1 MAFRPPIRIASGGT
15 IGGTTLGAVYGM
27 NSASMAVLGS
37 LVSLVGLGIFD
48 DNRVILSLSLFIA
61 ASLSLPLVLFT
72 GSLINLLTRKYV
84 FSIGAGIAILGNFL
98 FMLDMPLAFIIANTC
113 RMAGAGLVM
122 MCISLYTM
130 DFISRPQLAS
140 TESRKMLFSGMAWL
154 VFPFLGS
161 WMWVNIDG
169 RAPFLIS
176 IMALAALLGTFW
188 WLRISEAD
196 LIRRPDAKNLNFMR
210 NVRNYFQNP
219 HMRVAYLIAVAR
231 SSSWVVFFT
240 YGPIYM
246 HDAGIAPQWIGL
258 FMGAIMSVLLFS
270 GRFAHFA
277 EYIGIRKAIL
287 CSFLM
292 AGGSMIVLGLLPEAT
307 IWGLV
312 LLLLASLGFDMLDIV
327 GNIPFMRM
335 VTPKIRTEMTSVFST
350 WREMSFVVTPGL
362 ATLILLFTDISG
374 LFLILGIALVGAG
387 FFTRT
392 MPIRVD

>member
-1 MAFRPPIRIASGGT
+1 
-15 IGGTTLGAVYGM
+15 
-27 NSASMAVLGS
+27 
-37 LVSLVGLGIFD
+37 
-48 DNRVILSLSLFIA
+48 
-61 ASLSLPLVLFT
+61 
-72 GSLINLLTRKYV
+72 
-84 FSIGAGIAILGNFL
+84 
-98 FMLDMPLAFIIANTC
+98 
-113 RMAGAGLVM
+113 
-122 MCISLYTM
+122 
-130 DFISRPQLAS
+130 
-140 TESRKMLFSGMAWL
+140 
-154 VFPFLGS
+154 
-161 WMWVNIDG
+161 
-169 RAPFLIS
+169 
-176 IMALAALLGTFW
+176 
-188 WLRISEAD
+188 
-196 LIRRPDAKNLNFMR
+196 
-210 NVRNYFQNP
+210 
-219 HMRVAYLIAVAR
+219 
-231 SSSWVVFFT
+231 
-240 YGPIYM
+240 
-246 HDAGIAPQWIGL
+246 
-258 FMGAIMSVLLFS
+258 MGAIMSVLLFS

-387 FFTRT
+387 FLTRT